1 MITAL
6 TLADVATYP
15 VAGVPMGPLNVC
27 NFIYGPNGAGKTTLS
42 KFLSGREAESFG
54 GCSVSWQDNRALRTD
69 VYNRDFVQSVFGE
82 DGKAKGVFTL
92 GEEDKAIQGRI
103 KALSEDI
110 AASLKEEQGFTHNLQ
125 GSDGNGGKLAEMATA
140 VKALKDACLAQT
152 RKHKEEFKVAL
163 AGVMGDSDV
172 FRARLLERRTN
183 NNGKTCTFEDLQ
195 ARARTVFAADP
206 STVPTLPITDLTR
219 LTMLEK
225 APIFGK
231 AIVGKEDVD
240 IAGLISRLQNSDWVA
255 QGVKFLAESKPQCPF
270 CQQEIPPGL
279 ERDLADFF
287 DESFIAETTALR
299 TAADSYAETTT
310 NISASME
317 RLREMSTDYH
327 DRVELGRLIDV
338 FDDRLPAALLLIQ
351 RKLQSPSSVIELS
364 GLVTALEAVNTL
376 VSEANLKITE
386 HNRMVAN
393 AASEKTA
400 LTADFWRYL
409 IDVELKDALG
419 AWDQAGNTTGKAIT
433 GLKEKIQKAKD
444 VQAEWKKELNG
455 LEERTTSTQPTV
467 EKINRTLKAF
477 HFTSFL
483 LKPAEEAHTY
493 VLVRANG
500 QPAYHNLSE
509 GEKTFITFLYF
520 YHLARA
526 SNSTTGIEEDR
537 VIVLDDPVSSLD
549 SDILFVVSSLVREMA
564 EMARGGKG
572 PIKQVLVLTHNVY
585 FHKEVTFAKGTGG
598 LPKSAFW
605 VCRKKGDL
613 SNIVAYQNNNPVKS
627 SYQLLWQDVRKPA
640 GHSLTLPNTMRRIFD
655 SYFKLLGGLDI
666 DKACGNLVGDEK
678 IAAHSLLSW
687 ANDGSHA
694 VHEDLYM
701 VPNEDQD
708 ALYLKVFRRI
718 FDNLHQG
725 DHYRMMMGED
735 FEPEVND
742 AAEAA

>member
-6 TLADVATYP
+6 TLANVATYP

-42 KFLSGREAESFG
+42 KFLSGREAELFG
-54 GCSVSWQDNRALRTD
+54 KCSVSWQDNRVLRMD
-69 VYNRDFVQSVFGE
+69 VYNRDFLQSVFGE

-103 KALSEDI
+103 RALSDDI

-163 AGVMGDSDV
+163 AGVMGDSEV
-172 FRARLLERRTN
+172 FRNRLLERRVT

-195 ARARTVFAADP
+195 TRARTIFADDP
-206 STVPTLPITDLTR
+206 STVSVLPLTVTTDLSR
-219 LTMLEK
+219 LEQE
-225 APIFGK
+225 PIFKK
-231 AIVGKEDVD
+231 AIVGKEDVN
-240 IAGLISRLQNSDWVA
+240 IAGLISRLKNSDWVS
-255 QGVKFLAESKPQCPF
+255 QGMEFLAESRPQCPF
-270 CQQEIPPGL
+270 CQQDVPATL
-279 ERDLADFF
+279 EQDLAEFF
-287 DESFIAETTALR
+287 DESFATETATLKR
-299 TAADSYAETTT
+299 VSDEYAQATTVT
-310 NISASME
+310 RESLE
-317 RLREMSTDYH
+317 KLRERSTDFH
-327 DRVELGRLIDV
+327 DSVELSRLIDV
-338 FDDRLPAALLLIQ
+338 FNDRLPAALLLIQ
-351 RKLQSPSSVIELS
+351 KKLQSPSSVIELT
-364 GLVTALEAVNTL
+364 GLVAALDAINAFV
-376 VSEANLKITE
+376 VEANLKISE

-393 AASEKTA
+393 EASEKTS
-400 LTADFWRYL
+400 LTSDFWRYL
-409 IDVELKDALG
+409 IDVELKNALI
-419 AWDQAGNTTGKAIT
+419 AWDLAGNTTGKAIT

-444 VQAEWKKELNG
+444 AQAEWKKELSG

-467 EKINRTLKAF
+467 EKINQTLRAF
-477 HFTSFL
+477 HFTNFH
-483 LKPAEEAHTY
+483 LKSAEEAHTY

-526 SNSTTGIEEDR
+526 SNSTTGIEDDR
-537 VIVLDDPVSSLD
+537 VVVLDDPVSSLD

-564 EMARGGKG
+564 EMARAGKG

-585 FHKEVTFAKGTGG
+585 FHKEVTFAKGAGG
-598 LPKSAFW
+598 LLKSAFW
-605 VCRKKGDL
+605 VCRKRGDV
-613 SNIVAYQNNNPVKS
+613 SNLVAYQNNNPVKS
-627 SYQLLWQDVRKPA
+627 SYQLLWQDVRKPQD
-640 GHSLTLPNTMRRIFD
+640 HSLTLPNTMRRIFD

-666 DKACGNLVGDEK
+666 DKACGTLVGDEK

-708 ALYLKVFRRI
+708 VMYLKVFRRI
-718 FDNLHQG
+718 FTNLQQG
-725 DHYRMMMGED
+725 DHYRMMMGDD
-735 FEPEVND
+735 FESEEE